1 MGVYFL
7 FLFITEANLYE
18 DISELF
24 YSPTVVFQ
32 LVNLSDILNF
42 LRGLILAH
50 FAYIFHLLTN
60 IYKKILKKNLCM
72 EIFRI
77 SHREFV
83 VFDVHDV
90 DVVFKINNEENVSS

>member
-1 MGVYFL
+1 
-7 FLFITEANLYE
+7 
-18 DISELF
+18 
-24 YSPTVVFQ
+24 
-32 LVNLSDILNF
+32 
-42 LRGLILAH
+42 
-50 FAYIFHLLTN
+50 
-60 IYKKILKKNLCM
+60 M